1 MEIVT
6 SFPEGFLWGA
16 ATSAYQCE
24 GAAEGYG
31 KKDNQQ
37 DVINREIHD
46 EYGYADASVASD
58 HYHHYK
64 EDVALMAE
72 MGFSSY
78 RFSINWARV
87 LPDGVGEPNPE
98 GVEFYHN
105 LLHELHAHNI
115 EPVVTMWHYD
125 LPMALVNKYGGW
137 GSRQIVDDFEYY
149 ARFILNEYKDEVK
162 YWLTINEQSIV
173 VNYIDRKNK
182 LTNEQKFDPKFRYQA
197 NHYMNLAHARAAIA
211 VHEIVPGGQCGA
223 ALDMAPYYPHTCDPK
238 DILAAKNASNFK
250 NYFYMDA
257 YIRGEYTES
266 VLEYL
271 KRQGLMF
278 DIQPGDMEL
287 IKKGSECFD
296 FLGINYYQ
304 SACVKAPTPGAARRS
319 KQNNKIGKG
328 GHVVYEV
335 QPDLFEGCKN
345 EFIGD
350 TDFSMPID
358 PVGLEYVLED
368 INDRYHIPVM
378 ICENGFGAYDKLE
391 KDGSIHDPYRIEYI
405 REHIKAMKAAI
416 ANGVKLLG
424 YNPWSAF
431 DLLSTSNGIAKRYG
445 FVYVDRTDDDVKECK
460 RYRKDS
466 FYWYKNVIATNGK
479 NLE

>member
-182 LTNEQKFDPKFRYQA
+182 LTNEQKFDPKFR
-197 NHYMNLAHARAAIA
+197 
-211 VHEIVPGGQCGA
+211 
-223 ALDMAPYYPHTCDPK
+223 
-238 DILAAKNASNFK
+238 
-250 NYFYMDA
+250 
-257 YIRGEYTES
+257 
-266 VLEYL
+266 
-271 KRQGLMF
+271 
-278 DIQPGDMEL
+278 
-287 IKKGSECFD
+287 
-296 FLGINYYQ
+296 
-304 SACVKAPTPGAARRS
+304 
-319 KQNNKIGKG
+319 
-328 GHVVYEV
+328 
-335 QPDLFEGCKN
+335 
-345 EFIGD
+345 
-350 TDFSMPID
+350 
-358 PVGLEYVLED
+358 
-368 INDRYHIPVM
+368 
-378 ICENGFGAYDKLE
+378 
-391 KDGSIHDPYRIEYI
+391 
-405 REHIKAMKAAI
+405 
-416 ANGVKLLG
+416 
-424 YNPWSAF
+424 
-431 DLLSTSNGIAKRYG
+431 
-445 FVYVDRTDDDVKECK
+445 
-460 RYRKDS
+460 
-466 FYWYKNVIATNGK
+466 
-479 NLE
+479 

>member
-1 MEIVT
+1 ML
-6 SFPEGFLWGA
+6 PELFLRLRQDC
-16 ATSAYQCE
+16 SARIIYCE
-24 GAAEGYG
+24 
-31 KKDNQQ
+31 
-37 DVINREIHD
+37 
-46 EYGYADASVASD
+46 
-58 HYHHYK
+58 
-64 EDVALMAE
+64 
-72 MGFSSY
+72 
-78 RFSINWARV
+78 
-87 LPDGVGEPNPE
+87 
-98 GVEFYHN
+98 
-105 LLHELHAHNI
+105 
-115 EPVVTMWHYD
+115 WH
-125 LPMALVNKYGGW
+125 
-137 GSRQIVDDFEYY
+137 Y

-266 VLEYL
+266 VLAYL

>member
-257 YIRGEYTES
+257 YIR
-266 VLEYL
+266 
-271 KRQGLMF
+271 
-278 DIQPGDMEL
+278 
-287 IKKGSECFD
+287 
-296 FLGINYYQ
+296 
-304 SACVKAPTPGAARRS
+304 VKAPTPGAARRS

>member
-266 VLEYL
+266 VLAYL

-287 IKKGSECFD
+287 IKKRLRVLRLPGHQLLSER
-296 FLGINYYQ
+296 LRQGTY
-304 SACVKAPTPGAARRS
+304 PGRRTPLQAEQQDRQGRPCGVRSAARS
-319 KQNNKIGKG
+319 
-328 GHVVYEV
+328 V
-335 QPDLFEGCKN
+335 
-345 EFIGD
+345 
-350 TDFSMPID
+350 
-358 PVGLEYVLED
+358 
-368 INDRYHIPVM
+368 
-378 ICENGFGAYDKLE
+378 
-391 KDGSIHDPYRIEYI
+391 
-405 REHIKAMKAAI
+405 
-416 ANGVKLLG
+416 
-424 YNPWSAF
+424 
-431 DLLSTSNGIAKRYG
+431 
-445 FVYVDRTDDDVKECK
+445 
-460 RYRKDS
+460 
-466 FYWYKNVIATNGK
+466 
-479 NLE
+479 